1 MLTLLKNCILF
12 KILPIKAAK
21 IFCYLNE
28 QWKEFD
34 GNNFLYSFGSNNACL
49 LATEIVMEYKLFLS
63 ADLKQIWWNVTIQ
76 WSTKCL

>member
-28 QWKEFD
+28 QWKKFD
-34 GNNFLYSFGSNNACL
+34 GNNFLYSFGSNNARL
-49 LATEIVMEYKLFLS
+49 LATEIVM
-63 ADLKQIWWNVTIQ
+63 
-76 WSTKCL
+76 

>member
-49 LATEIVMEYKLFLS
+49 LATEIVM
-63 ADLKQIWWNVTIQ
+63 
-76 WSTKCL
+76 